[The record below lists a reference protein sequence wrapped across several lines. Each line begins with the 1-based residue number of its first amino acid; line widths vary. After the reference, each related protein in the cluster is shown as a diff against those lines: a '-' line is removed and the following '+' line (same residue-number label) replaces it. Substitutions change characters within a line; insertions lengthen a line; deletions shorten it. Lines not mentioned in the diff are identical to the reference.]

1 LKSVHKIYTLKSG
14 DTLVGVATK
23 LDLNPQTIRNYHNIH
38 CELNE
43 LIEKDFPYNLK
54 TLLLSPYD
62 KDENTEKDLRHKVR
76 FGLNKKL
83 LFKPSTKKINYG
95 VMFTMAAGDEESS
108 LKYEVSVR
116 CVDKE
121 PQEYHLLEID
131 RISKVYIN
139 DEEAN
144 AIADEMAEKISSILY
159 PLVVVVNKEGKWE
172 DIYNY
177 WDIAERWKK
186 KKQDILD
193 EYEGES
199 THEYLATC
207 EHSLESRGNLKN
219 TLNGDLFLNAFFSGI
234 YVNYTEQLAFE
245 NTIEFPVLTDNTKVA
260 YTVTQKIEQYLDEY
274 SLINIEQKGTI
285 SDERCKIDFESKNTT
300 PFYSVLYENLEKAT
314 GNFRSMYFL
323 KANNYN
329 TIESLQVDCDI
340 NLDVPQKVSVVISEL
355 IVNKQLEK
363 TAVSNNKKG
372 WFF

>member
-1 LKSVHKIYTLKSG
+1 LKSIHKTYSIKSG
-14 DTLVGVATK
+14 DTLISVAKK
-23 LDLNPQTIRNYHNIH
+23 LDIDPQTIRNYHNIH
-38 CELNE
+38 CELDE
-43 LIEKDFPYNLK
+43 LIERDLPYNLK

-62 KDENTEKDLRHKVR
+62 KAKAIEKDLRHKVR
-76 FGLNKKL
+76 FGVNKKL